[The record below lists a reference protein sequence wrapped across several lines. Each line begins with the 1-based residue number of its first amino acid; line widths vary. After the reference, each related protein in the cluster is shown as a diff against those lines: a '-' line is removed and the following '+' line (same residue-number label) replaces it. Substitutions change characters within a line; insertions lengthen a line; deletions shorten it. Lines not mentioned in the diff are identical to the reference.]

1 MSEDK
6 PTDVREEASKLSEKC
21 AYAAA
26 AVTMIP
32 LPFTEHVAVVPIH
45 VGMVIGLGHIYGFE
59 LTKDSVND
67 LLGRIGAA
75 VGLSLIGS
83 QLVATAAKFV
93 LPLVGGIITAPFM
106 FASTLAIAGVARVYF
121 ENGGRI
127 SDKEIKKAYNKGL
140 RRAKRSYNPTRAKSA
155 EAQSLAKEA
164 AENVDEKGEVLD
176 PLFVA
181 ESNVP
186 EKEKSTVKAAPKT
199 KIVET
204 VADDPVKRLENLKSL
219 MGKGL
224 VDQAEYDEHKL
235 RILMEL

>member
-1 MSEDK
+1 MSDDE
-6 PTDVREEASKLSEKC
+6 PVDVRKEASKLSEKC

-45 VGMVIGLGHIYGFE
+45 VGMVVGLGHIYGFE
-59 LTKDSVND
+59 ITKDSVND

-75 VGLSLIGS
+75 VGLSLVGS

-93 LPLVGGIITAPFM
+93 LPLVGGLITAPFM
-106 FASTLAIAGVARVYF
+106 FASTLAIAGVVRLYF

-140 RRAKRSYNPTRAKSA
+140 RRAKRSYNPKQAKSA
-155 EAQSLAKEA
+155 EARSLAKKA
-164 AENVDEKGEVLD
+164 AENVDEKGVVND
-176 PLFVA
+176 SLFVT
-181 ESNVP
+181 ESSDTGGNPSVTAAV
-186 EKEKSTVKAAPKT
+186 EGAKSEAV
-199 KIVET
+199 VE
-204 VADDPVKRLENLKSL
+204 DDPVQRLENLKSL
-219 MGKGL
+219 MDKGL

-235 RILMEL
+235 RILTEL